1 MGGIWG
7 GKLGGDKKKKMISK
21 QIAALAVVMII
32 AIGTAVLPAMAGTE
46 GTSTGSFNLGN
57 VAPQVTAV
65 ALYKSD
71 ESDPANEMTP
81 PTEYAVKIDVSDS
94 NTLNDIDE
102 IKVVIKKDGYSGNDD
117 VHNQSTYNWTPS
129 GGWQFVGPTDTLWS
143 LETNKTP
150 GDLNATSGTWWLH
163 FKPSKVAT
171 EANWDIEVTA
181 KDNSS
186 ATGTNS
192 TQDIPMRLYVE
203 ISAVDTSYSF
213 EGVNLNTTA
222 NPIKDPDDGNIQV
235 TAIANGAYELNSKTN
250 TTWTGQNTGD
260 VATVDSTGTLDDGE
274 IRLIDNAANN
284 YDGGSKVNTSAYQPI
299 AGYNTLSGP
308 TTESG
313 ASLAIYQWLDVAS
326 EGLLPDTYQGTYYVQ
341 IADA

>member
-1 MGGIWG
+1 
-7 GKLGGDKKKKMISK
+7 MISK

-46 GTSTGSFNLGN
+46 GSSTGSFNLGN
-57 VAPQVTAV
+57 AAPSVTV
-65 ALYKSD
+65 ALY
-71 ESDPANEMTP
+71 ESNESTSASEMTP

-102 IKVVIKKDGYSGNDD
+102 ITVVIKKDGYSGSDD
-117 VHNQSTYNWTPS
+117 VHNQSTYKWTPS
-129 GGWQFVGPTDTLWS
+129 GWQFVGPTGTNWT
-143 LETNKTP
+143 LETSSAPSDLTKTA
-150 GDLNATSGTWWLH
+150 DTWWLH

-171 EANWDIEVTA
+171 KADWDINVTVN
-181 KDNSS
+181 DNSS
-186 ATGTNS
+186 ATAMDS
-192 TQDIPMRLYVE
+192 VQDIPMLLYVE

-235 TAIANGAYELNSKTN
+235 TAIANGAYKLQSKTN

-274 IRLIDNAANN
+274 IRLIDNAANS
-284 YDGGSKVNTSAYQPI
+284 YSGGTNVSTSTYQTI

-313 ASLAIYQWLDVAS
+313 ALHDIYQWLDVAS
-326 EGLLPDTYQGTYYVQ
+326 KGLLPDTYQGTYYVQ

>member
-1 MGGIWG
+1 MRP
-7 GKLGGDKKKKMISK
+7 K
-21 QIAALAVVMII
+21 QIAALAVVVII
-32 AIGTAVLPAMAGTE
+32 AIGTTALPAMADTE
-46 GTSTGSFNLGN
+46 GSSTGSFNLGN
-57 VAPQVTAV
+57 AAPSVTV
-65 ALYKSD
+65 ALYDSD
-71 ESDPANEMTP
+71 ESNSATQMTP

-117 VHNQSTYNWTPS
+117 VHNQSTYKWTPS
-129 GGWQFVGPTDTLWS
+129 GNWELVGPTDTGWS
-143 LETNKTP
+143 LETTSKTP
-150 GDLNATSGTWWLH
+150 GDLAVTSDTWWLH

-203 ISAVDTSYSF
+203 ISAVDASYSF
-213 EGVNLNTTA
+213 GNVNLGTTE
-222 NPIKDPDDGNIQV
+222 NNITEPSDGNIGV
-235 TAIANGAYELNSKTN
+235 TAIANGAYKLESKTS
-250 TTWTGQNTGD
+250 TTWTGQNTND
-260 VATVDSTGTLDDGE
+260 VATVNSSSGTLDDGE
-274 IRLIDNAANN
+274 IRLIDNAANS
-284 YDGGSKVNTSAYQPI
+284 YSGGSKVQTDEYKPI
-299 AGYNTLSGP
+299 AGYSTLSGP

-313 ASLAIYQWLDVAS
+313 ASHAIYQWLDVAS

-341 IADA
+341 IADAA

>member
-1 MGGIWG
+1 MR
-7 GKLGGDKKKKMISK
+7 SRT
-21 QIAALAVVMII
+21 QIAALAVVVII
-32 AIGTAVLPAMAGTE
+32 AIGTTALPAMADTTDSSE
-46 GTSTGSFNLGN
+46 GSFNLGN
-57 VAPQVTAV
+57 AAPSVTV
-65 ALYKSD
+65 ALYESD

-129 GGWQFVGPTDTLWS
+129 GGWQFVGPTGTGWS

-171 EANWDIEVTA
+171 EANWSINVTVN
-181 KDNSS
+181 DGT
-186 ATGTNS
+186 ATDTGS
-192 TQDIPMRLYVE
+192 VQDIPMRLYVE
-203 ISAVDTSYSF
+203 ISAVDASYSF
-213 EGVNLNTTA
+213 GNVNLGTTE
-222 NPIKDPDDGNIQV
+222 NNITDPNDGNIGV

-260 VATVDSTGTLDDGE
+260 VATVNSSSGTLDDGE
-274 IRLIDNAANN
+274 IRLIDNAANS
-284 YDGGSKVNTSAYQPI
+284 YSDGTNVSTSAYQTI
-299 AGYNTLSGP
+299 AGYNSLSGP
-308 TTESG
+308 TDENG
-313 ASLAIYQWLDVAS
+313 ALHDIYQWLDVAA
-326 EGLLPDTYQGTYYVQ
+326 EELLPDTYQGTYYVQ

>member
-1 MGGIWG
+1 MRPRT
-7 GKLGGDKKKKMISK
+7 
-21 QIAALAVVMII
+21 QIAALAVVVII
-32 AIGTAVLPAMAGTE
+32 AIGTTALPAMADTE
-46 GTSTGSFNLGN
+46 GSSTGSFNLGN
-57 VAPQVTAV
+57 AAPSVTV
-65 ALYKSD
+65 ALYESD
-71 ESDPANEMTP
+71 ENTSVSQMTP

-129 GGWQFVGPTDTLWS
+129 GGWQFVGPTDTGWS

-150 GDLNATSGTWWLH
+150 GDLTVTSDTWWLH

-171 EANWDIEVTA
+171 EANWSINVTVN
-181 KDNSS
+181 DGT
-186 ATGTNS
+186 ATDTGS
-192 TQDIPMRLYVE
+192 VQDIPMLLYVE

-222 NPIKDPDDGNIQV
+222 NPIEDPDDGNIQV
-235 TAIANGAYELNSKTN
+235 TAIANGAYKLQSKTN
-250 TTWTGQNTGD
+250 TTWTGQNTSD

-284 YDGGSKVNTSAYQPI
+284 YDGGSKVKTDEYQPI
-299 AGYNTLSGP
+299 AGYSSLSGP
-308 TTESG
+308 TDENG
-313 ASLAIYQWLDVAS
+313 ASHDIYQWLDVAS
-326 EGLLPDTYQGTYYVQ
+326 KGLLPDTYQGTYYVQ
-341 IADA
+341 IADAA